1 LSVAVTATRWAGLDR
16 LADTVAAL
24 TGWRRY
30 AVAALCGCLATLAL
44 PPLYLFPALLPA
56 FCGLFWLAQGARTA
70 RQAFATGWCFGFTHF
85 VTGLYW
91 ITNALLVDAEKFGW
105 LAPFAV
111 SGLSLGFAIFPGL
124 AILVCYFG
132 RVRGW
137 AVGAASPV
145 LFAVAWTAVEWLR
158 GNILTGFPWNLMAT
172 TWSFSPTMSQP
183 VALFG
188 AYGLSFV
195 TVLAAVAPA
204 ALFGSTAA
212 TRRPITAVL
221 AMVSL
226 LIVGALGG
234 AVRMALAPAEGAQPM
249 VSGVRLRLVQ
259 ANIDQRLK
267 WEESER
273 VNTLRKY
280 LALSTQPSAAPIT
293 DVVWPETALPYFLS
307 TEPELLRILAQVVP
321 PGGLLLT
328 GAVRVDPPEI
338 FPAQVWNSVHAIDDR
353 GQVVA
358 TYDKFHLVPF
368 GEYVPL
374 RNILPIEKI
383 TPGTS
388 DFASGPGTRT
398 LALPGLPP
406 VSPLVCYEAIFPGA
420 VTARAGQRPQWLLN
434 VTNDAWFGQ
443 SAGPHQH
450 FASAR
455 LRAIE
460 EGLPLVR
467 AANTGISAVI
477 DPYGRVLA
485 SLALGREGVL
495 DAALPQALPP
505 TPFARVGNWVLLVL
519 LAAAIGAMA
528 ILRRRGA
535 P

>member
-1 LSVAVTATRWAGLDR
+1 MALTKAMPWAGLDR
-16 LADTVAAL
+16 LADRLAAL

-30 AVAALCGCLATLAL
+30 AVAALCGGIATLAL
-44 PPLYLFPALLPA
+44 PPLYVFPALLPA
-56 FCGLFWLAQGARTA
+56 FWGLFWLAQGARSA
-70 RQAFATGWCFGFTHF
+70 RQAFATGWWFGFVHF
-85 VTGLYW
+85 VTSLYW

-111 SGLSLGFAIFPGL
+111 SGLSLGFAIFPAL
-124 AILVCYFG
+124 AILACYVG

-137 AVGAASPV
+137 VVGAAAPV

-172 TWSFSPTMSQP
+172 TWSFSPTMSQS

-195 TVLAAVAPA
+195 TILAAAAPA
-204 ALFGSTAA
+204 LLFGGAPGRA
-212 TRRPITAVL
+212 RRSSKAVL
-221 AMVSL
+221 AMIAP
-226 LIVGALGG
+226 LIVCAAGG
-234 AVRMALAPAEGAQPM
+234 IARLALAPAQEADPM
-249 VSGVRLRLVQ
+249 VPGVRLRLVQ

-267 WEESER
+267 WEDSER

-280 LALSTQPSAAPIT
+280 LALSSQPGPQPIT
-293 DVVWPETALPYFLS
+293 HVIWPETALPYFLS
-307 TEPELLRILAQVVP
+307 TEPELLRVLSQVVP

-328 GAVRVDPPEI
+328 GAVRADPSGI
-338 FPAQVWNSVHAIDDR
+338 FPPQVWNSVHAIDDR

-374 RNILPIEKI
+374 RNILPIDKI

-388 DFASGPGTRT
+388 DFATGPGPIT
-398 LALPGLPP
+398 LTLPGLPP
-406 VSPLVCYEAIFPGA
+406 VGPLVCYEAIFPGG
-420 VTARAGQRPQWLLN
+420 VTARGGERPQWLLN
-434 VTNDAWFGQ
+434 LTNDAWFGQ

-455 LRAIE
+455 LRALE
-460 EGLPLVR
+460 EGLPMVR
-467 AANTGISAVI
+467 VANTGISAVI

-485 SLALGREGVL
+485 SLALGHEGVL
-495 DAALPQALPP
+495 DAALPQALPA
-505 TPFARVGNWVLLVL
+505 TPFARFGKAILLVL
-519 LAAAIGAMA
+519 LAAAVGAMA
-528 ILRRRGA
+528 VLRRLGA
-535 P
+535 R

>member
-1 LSVAVTATRWAGLDR
+1 MATRWAGIDR
-16 LADTVAAL
+16 LADKVASL

-30 AVAALCGCLATLAL
+30 AVAALCGCVATLAL
-44 PPLYLFPALLPA
+44 PPLYLFPGLLPA
-56 FCGLFWLAQGARTA
+56 FWGLFWLAQGARTA
-70 RQAFATGWCFGFTHF
+70 RQGFATGWWFGFTHF

-111 SGLSLGFAIFPGL
+111 SGLSLGFAMFPGL
-124 AILVCYFG
+124 VILACYWG

-137 AVGAASPV
+137 AVGAAAPV
-145 LFAVAWTAVEWLR
+145 LFAIAWTAGEWLR
-158 GNILTGFPWNLMAT
+158 GTILTGFPWNLMAT
-172 TWSFSPTMSQP
+172 TWSFSPTMSQSA
-183 VALFG
+183 ALFG

-204 ALFGSTAA
+204 ALFGGTAA
-212 TRRPITAVL
+212 LARRPVKAVL
-221 AMVSL
+221 AMVAL
-226 LIVGALGG
+226 LIACAVGGTA
-234 AVRMALAPAEGAQPM
+234 RMALAPAQDAQPM
-249 VSGVRLRLVQ
+249 VPGVRLRLVQ
-259 ANIDQRLK
+259 ANVDQRLK

-280 LALSTQPSAAPIT
+280 LALSRQPGASPIT
-293 DVVWPETALPYFLS
+293 HVVWPETALPYFLS

-328 GAVRVDPPEI
+328 GAVRVDPPGTI
-338 FPAQVWNSVHAIDDR
+338 PAQVWNSVHAIDDR

-374 RNILPIEKI
+374 RNILLIDKI
-383 TPGTS
+383 TPGTA
-388 DFASGPGTRT
+388 DFASGPGPGT

-406 VSPLVCYEAIFPGA
+406 VSPLICYEAIFPAA
-420 VTARAGQRPQWLLN
+420 VTARSGPRPQWLLN

-455 LRAIE
+455 LRAVE
-460 EGLPLVR
+460 EGLPMVR

-495 DAALPQALPP
+495 DAALPEALPP
-505 TPFARVGNWVLLVL
+505 TPFARFGNAILLML
-519 LAAAIGAMA
+519 LAAAVGAIA
-528 ILRRRGA
+528 ILRRRG
-535 P
+535 PR